1 MTRPVVDAVF
11 FDTNVLLYVLS
22 ADTQKADIAEQLLAQ
37 GGATSV
43 QALNELTNVS
53 LRKFRMPLVDVREAL
68 AVARRCLKVVPV
80 TQEVH
85 ALGLDLI
92 ERYRFSVYDSMIV
105 AAALVSE
112 CTVLWTQDLQ
122 SGLKVDRLLEL
133 RNPFA

>member
-22 ADTQKADIAEQLLAQ
+22 ADTEKADIAERLLAQ

-43 QALNELTNVS
+43 QALNEFTNVS
-53 LRKFRMPLVDVREAL
+53 LRKFRMPLADVREAL
-68 AVARRCLKVVPV
+68 AVVRRCLKVVQV

-85 ALGLDLI
+85 ALGLDLL

-105 AAALVSE
+105 AAALISE
-112 CTVLWTQDLQ
+112 CTVLWTEDMQ
-122 SGLKVDRLLEL
+122 SGLKVDRRLEL

>member
-1 MTRPVVDAVF
+1 MTRPVVEAVF

-22 ADTQKADIAEQLLAQ
+22 ADTEKADIAEQLLAQ

-43 QALNELTNVS
+43 QVLNEFTNVS
-53 LRKFRMPLVDVREAL
+53 LRKFRMPLADVREAL
-68 AVARRCLKVVPV
+68 AVVRRCLKVVPV

-85 ALGLDLI
+85 ALGLDLL

-105 AAALVSE
+105 AAALISE
-112 CTVLWTQDLQ
+112 CTVLWTEDMQ
-122 SGLKVDRLLEL
+122 SELKVDRLLEL

>member
-22 ADTQKADIAEQLLAQ
+22 ADAEKADITEGLLAQ

-43 QALNELTNVS
+43 QALNEFTNVS
-53 LRKFRMPLVDVREAL
+53 SRKFRMPLADVREAL
-68 AVARRCLKVVPV
+68 AVLRRCLTVVPV

-85 ALGLDLI
+85 ALGLDLL
-92 ERYRFSVYDSMIV
+92 ERYRFPVYDSMIV
-105 AAALVSE
+105 AAALISE
-112 CTVLWTQDLQ
+112 CTVLWTEDLQ
-122 SGLKVDRLLEL
+122 SRLKVDRRLEL

>member
-1 MTRPVVDAVF
+1 MTRPVVEAVF
-11 FDTNVLLYVLS
+11 FDTHVLLYVLS
-22 ADTQKADIAEQLLAQ
+22 ADTQKADIAERLLAQ

-43 QALNELTNVS
+43 QALNEFMNVS

-85 ALGLDLI
+85 ALGLDLL

-112 CTVLWTQDLQ
+112 CTVLWTQNSQ
-122 SGLKVDRLLEL
+122 SGLKVDRRLEL

>member
-22 ADTQKADIAEQLLAQ
+22 ADTQKADVAERLLAQ

-43 QALNELTNVS
+43 QALNEFTNVS
-53 LRKFRMPLVDVREAL
+53 SRKFCMPLADVREAL
-68 AVARRCLKVVPV
+68 AVLRRCLTVVPV

-85 ALGLDLI
+85 ALGLDLL

-105 AAALVSE
+105 AAALISE

-122 SGLKVDRLLEL
+122 SGLKVDRRLEL
-133 RNPFA
+133 RNPFS

>member
-1 MTRPVVDAVF
+1 MTRSVVDAVF

-22 ADTQKADIAEQLLAQ
+22 ADTQKADIAERLLAQ

-43 QALNELTNVS
+43 QALNEFTNVS

-122 SGLKVDRLLEL
+122 SGLKVDRRLEL
-133 RNPFA
+133 RNPFT

>member
-1 MTRPVVDAVF
+1 MTRPVVEAVF

-22 ADTQKADIAEQLLAQ
+22 ADTEKADIAEQLLAQ
-37 GGATSV
+37 GGSTSV
-43 QALNELTNVS
+43 QALNEFTNVS
-53 LRKFRMPLVDVREAL
+53 LRKLRMPLADVREVL
-68 AVARRCLKVVPV
+68 AVVRRCLKVVPV

-85 ALGLDLI
+85 ALGLDLL

>member
-1 MTRPVVDAVF
+1 M
-11 FDTNVLLYVLS
+11 LLYVLS
-22 ADTQKADIAEQLLAQ
+22 ADTEKADIAEGLLAQ

-43 QALNELTNVS
+43 QALNEFTNVS
-53 LRKFRMPLVDVREAL
+53 LRKFRMPLADVREAL
-68 AVARRCLKVVPV
+68 AVVRRCLKVVQV

-85 ALGLDLI
+85 ALGLDLM

-105 AAALVSE
+105 AAALISE
-112 CTVLWTQDLQ
+112 CTVLWTQDSL

>member
-1 MTRPVVDAVF
+1 MTRSVVDAVF
-11 FDTNVLLYVLS
+11 FDTNVLLYLLS
-22 ADTQKADIAEQLLAQ
+22 ADTEKADIAEQLLAQ
-37 GGATSV
+37 GGSTSV
-43 QALNELTNVS
+43 QALNEFTNVS
-53 LRKFRMPLVDVREAL
+53 LRKLRMPLADVREVL
-68 AVARRCLKVVPV
+68 AVVRRCLKVVPV

-85 ALGLDLI
+85 ALGLDLL

-105 AAALVSE
+105 AAALISE

>member
-22 ADTQKADIAEQLLAQ
+22 ADTQKADIAERLLAQ

-43 QALNELTNVS
+43 QALNEFTNVS

-85 ALGLDLI
+85 ALGLDLL
-92 ERYRFSVYDSMIV
+92 EHYRFSVYDSMIV
-105 AAALVSE
+105 AAALISE
-112 CTVLWTQDLQ
+112 CTVLRTQDSQ

-133 RNPFA
+133 RNPFS

>member
-1 MTRPVVDAVF
+1 MTRPSVAAVF
-11 FDTNVLLYVLS
+11 FDTNVLLYLLS
-22 ADTQKADIAEQLLAQ
+22 ADTEKADVAERLLAQ

-43 QALNELTNVS
+43 QALNEFTNVS
-53 LRKFRMPLVDVREAL
+53 LRKFRMPLSDVSEAL

-80 TQEVH
+80 THEVH
-85 ALGLDLI
+85 ALGLDLL

-105 AAALVSE
+105 AAALITE

-122 SGLKVDRLLEL
+122 SGLKVDQRLEL